1 MQNNYILLT
10 KSKDIL
16 SFYYGEE
23 RSIYCKKTTSNNY
36 TSTIKIIQNVTDCFT
51 VDIDNDGIVHLFCK
65 NFDGDV
71 ILCKMEQDGF
81 KNKILFKNKEDNLE
95 NVLFYPIFFKD
106 NMSLLF
112 NTQNKNQANS
122 FLAIKTLV
130 GGKTWTNSENIDV
143 FSTLPNN
150 IFYIQKINQDNLV
163 LAYQKKMK
171 DIQIGFKQIKNGN
184 ISDFVTIHK
193 TAYQIVDYSFVA
205 YNDDIHYIYV
215 IKTLFSSQVVYK
227 KKDINGISNPVILF
241 DGQKIKSCNIA
252 ILNNNL
258 FCSFILNNTL
268 FYCQSEDFGNSFLG
282 IVKYKKPISQDVVKA
297 KFLQTTPIL
306 NSSINEIYLE
316 SKNPLNIYMLPEFL
330 PNIFNKAREIKQ
342 NEYNT
347 IQTQQQNNFIT
358 SLHSHIAQEHTPPV
372 VENSHT
378 VSKNVTYLEN
388 DFMANFDLDQFSKF
402 NIQKETFSPSVNMPV
417 KIDNADILENK
428 VKMLNSQLTEK
439 NNQIL
444 QLNALIQNKNEE
456 KMDIELI
463 LRQKIKQLETDN
475 QNLKSQ
481 LNSLNVNE
489 PAKTEEI
496 KKDENNL
503 SQSEKQDG
511 NNLQQIEKDN
521 DTKQI

>member
-10 KSKDIL
+10 KSQDIL

-23 RSIYCKKTTSNNY
+23 RSIYCKKTNSSNY
-36 TSTIKIIQNVTDCFT
+36 TSTIKIIQNVSDYFT
-51 VDIDNDGIVHLFCK
+51 VDIGNDGVVYVFCK

-81 KNKILFKNKEDNLE
+81 KNKILFKNKGNNLE
-95 NVLFYPIFFKD
+95 NILFYPIFFKE

-112 NTQNKNQANS
+112 NTQNQNQANN
-122 FLAIKTLV
+122 FLTIKTLIN
-130 GGKTWTNSENIDV
+130 GKTWTNAENIDI
-143 FSTLPNN
+143 FSALPNN
-150 IFYIQKINQDNLV
+150 LFYIQKINQDNII

-171 DIQIGFKQIKNGN
+171 DVQIGFKQIKNGN

-193 TAYQIVDYSFVA
+193 TAYQIVDYSFIA
-205 YNDDIHYIYV
+205 YNDDVHYIYV
-215 IKTLFSSQVVYK
+215 IKTLFSSQVIYK
-227 KKDINGISNPVILF
+227 KKDINGISNPIILF
-241 DGQKIKSCNIA
+241 DGQKIKSCNIT
-252 ILNNNL
+252 ILNNVL

-306 NSSINEIYLE
+306 NSSINQIYLD

-330 PNIFNKAREIKQ
+330 PNIFNKTKEINK
-342 NEYNT
+342 NEYNN

-358 SLHSHIAQEHTPPV
+358 NLYNHIEQENTPSIVENNHTP
-372 VENSHT
+372 
-378 VSKNVTYLEN
+378 SKNITYLEN
-388 DFMANFDLDQFSKF
+388 DFMANFDLEQFSKF
-402 NIQKETFSPSVNMPV
+402 NIQKETFSPSVNIPI
-417 KIDNADILENK
+417 KIDNADILQNK
-428 VKMLNSQLTEK
+428 VKMLNNQLIEK

-444 QLNALIQNKNEE
+444 QLNTLIQNKNEE
-456 KMDIELI
+456 KMNIEI
-463 LRQKIKQLETDN
+463 SLRQKIKALEEDN

-489 PAKTEEI
+489 QSKTEEAN
-496 KKDENNL
+496 KDENNL
-503 SQSEKQDG
+503 SQPEKQDG
-511 NNLQQIEKDN
+511 NNLPEIQKDN
-521 DTKQI
+521 QTK